1 MNYDWTTICYQVGKE
16 RLTLRE
22 DNILIFPSPISTE
35 ETFER
40 VISHEPSDPNIIR
53 MVKDRP
59 ITIPKKD
66 RILEKFDQIRLR
78 RLSE

>member
-22 DNILIFPSPISTE
+22 DNILIFPSPISIE

-40 VISHEPSDPNIIR
+40 VISHEPSDPDIIR

-59 ITIPKKD
+59 ITIAKKD

>member
-1 MNYDWTTICYQVGKE
+1 MNYDWTTICNQVGKE

-22 DNILIFPSPISTE
+22 DNILIFPSPISIE

-40 VISHEPSDPNIIR
+40 VISHEPSDPDIIR

-59 ITIPKKD
+59 ITTAKKD